1 MRANKFWDVW
11 ENLDFSNRN
20 LKKIIWVLLFLLT
33 INYILVF
40 KLATREEKVLVIP
53 GAAGRMKIAPG
64 ELPEITVKNFALHLC
79 NLFASFHPGN
89 FEERMDELM
98 EYVDPRFYPEL
109 KKEQLR
115 SIKIVKRSSFSQ
127 SFITD
132 SINTKKSGN
141 SYVVNLYGTVVKIIG
156 DKPISTER
164 RVYEMRLTKTYATD
178 ERPLGLI
185 LTYLRK
191 REEDSR

>member
-1 MRANKFWDVW
+1 MKSEKFWEVW
-11 ENLDFSNRN
+11 KNLDFSNQN
-20 LKKIIWVLLFLLT
+20 LRKIIWVLLVLLSL
-33 INYILVF
+33 NYILIF

-64 ELPEITVKNFALHLC
+64 ELPEITVKSFALHLC

-89 FEERMDELM
+89 YDQRMNELM
-98 EYVDPRFYPEL
+98 DYVDPRFYPEL

-115 SIKIVKRSSFSQ
+115 SAQTVKRTSFSQ
-127 SFITD
+127 SFVTD
-132 SINTKKSGN
+132 SIQTRKSGN
-141 SYVVNLYGTVVKIIG
+141 SYVVKLYGTIVKIIG
-156 DKPISTER
+156 DKPISTEG

-178 ERPLGLI
+178 ERPLGLT

-191 REEDSR
+191 VGEDSE